1 MSAVGRVVSVNV
13 SAGGVPKLSVE
24 RAMVWRLGLE
34 GDVHTSDHVHGGP
47 DRAVCL
53 LAGEAIARV
62 AADGHPIHP
71 GAIGENLTTTGIE
84 LAALPA
90 GTRLAIGQDLVL
102 ELAAPAMPC
111 DTIKGAF
118 RDGRSGRVS
127 ILRHPLD
134 SRMYARVLR
143 EGEVAPGDPI
153 EVLSPPDDSLAMTR
167 LLLDLLEAVERD
179 AWLALWRAAAGVGA
193 DVRILDRGELAA
205 AASPTIPGDGFN
217 RVLGSRQVPATLPHA
232 LELYRATGKPGWVV
246 DADEPFE
253 GAVADGWSM
262 LLSAPAHELRPRTD
276 TAGLTIRIVDPG
288 AVPAWAAIVV
298 EGVGLEGEE
307 AAAWPRLAPELA
319 RSRGQH
325 LFIGELD
332 GDAVAAGALFLRRR
346 VAWLGGAAV
355 LPAARGKGIQRWLI
369 AERVRFAVERGA
381 EIVMASADPDG
392 PSERNLQSMG
402 LKRLWGRRLWRFDP

>member
-13 SAGGVPKLSVE
+13 SAGGVPKLPIE
-24 RAMVWRLGLE
+24 RAAVGRLGLE
-34 GDVHTSDHVHGGP
+34 GDGHTADVHGGP

-53 LAGEAIARV
+53 LASEAIARI
-62 AADGHPIHP
+62 AAEGHPIRP
-71 GAIGENLTTTGIE
+71 GAIGENLTTAGVE
-84 LAALPA
+84 FAALTA
-90 GTRLAIGQDLVL
+90 GTRLAIGEDLVL

-143 EGEVAPGDPI
+143 EGAVAPGDPI
-153 EVLSPPDDSLAMTR
+153 EVLPPLEDSRAVTL

-179 AWLALWRAAAGVGA
+179 AWLTLWRSAASVGV
-193 DVRILDRGELAA
+193 DVRILDRGDLAA
-205 AASPTIPGDGFN
+205 AASPTMPGDGFN
-217 RVLGSRQVPATLPHA
+217 RAFGSRQVPATLPRA
-232 LELYRATGKPGWVV
+232 LALFRAAGRPGWVV
-246 DADEPFE
+246 DAEEPFE

-262 LLSAPAHELRPRTD
+262 LLSAPVRELRSTTGPPGLSIRPVD
-276 TAGLTIRIVDPG
+276 ETA
-288 AVPAWAAIVV
+288 AAAWARVV
-298 EGVGLEGEE
+298 VDGFELRGKE
-307 AAAWPRLAPELA
+307 AAAWPRLAPALA

-325 LFIGELD
+325 LFVGELD
-332 GDAVAAGALFLRRR
+332 GRPVAAGAVFVRRR

-355 LPAARGKGIQRWLI
+355 LPHARGQGVQRSLI
-369 AERVRFAVERGA
+369 AERVTFAVERGA
-381 EIVMASADPDG
+381 EIVMASADPDS

-402 LKRLWGRRLWRFDP
+402 LQRLWGRRLWRFDP